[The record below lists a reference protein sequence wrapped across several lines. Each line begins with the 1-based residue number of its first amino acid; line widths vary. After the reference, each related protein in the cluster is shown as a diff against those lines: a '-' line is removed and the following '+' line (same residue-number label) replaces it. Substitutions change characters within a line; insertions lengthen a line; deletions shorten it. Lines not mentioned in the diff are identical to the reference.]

1 VKDTS
6 TDSIQIGGIPR
17 VERTQDGPT
26 LVDVQTVPAG
36 ATYEAAVILIA
47 HPENRRLGARY
58 RLTPGSSIEV
68 GRSPHAAI
76 SLPEVPS
83 LSRNHARLRFADG
96 RVLLEDLGSRN
107 GTFVNDRAL
116 RGGAELRS
124 GDRFQVGAVHFK
136 FLHERDVEHAYYE
149 AIYEMVAR
157 DGLTGIFNRRKFF
170 DEGSRE
176 FARAQRYGRPLGV
189 VLLDID
195 FFKRVNDQHG
205 HLGGDAVLKQFACRL
220 QPLVRTEE
228 LFARL
233 GGEEFAVLCP
243 ETDAQRAA
251 VLAEKLGE
259 LCRGEAFD
267 CNGVPVTVTLS
278 GGVAEAQP
286 AMSRFEDLI
295 RLADEALYQAKRQG
309 RDRVVVAGRTLLG

>member
-26 LVDVQTVPAG
+26 LVDVETVHPTAV
-36 ATYEAAVILIA
+36 YEAAVILIA

-58 RLTPGSSIEV
+58 RITPGAPIEL
-68 GRSPHAAI
+68 GRSPHAAV

-83 LSRNHARLRFADG
+83 LSRNHARLRFDKG

-107 GTFVNDRAL
+107 GTFVNDRAV
-116 RGGAELRS
+116 RGAAELRS
-124 GDRFQVGAVHFK
+124 GDRFQTGAVHFK

-170 DEGSRE
+170 EEGSRE
-176 FARAQRYGRPLGV
+176 FARAQRYGRPLSV
-189 VLLDID
+189 LLLDID
-195 FFKRVNDQHG
+195 HFKSVNDQHG
-205 HLGGDAVLKQFACRL
+205 HLGGDAVLKQFAARL

-233 GGEEFAVLCP
+233 GGEEFGVLCP
-243 ETDAQRAA
+243 ETDAERAA

-259 LCRGEAFD
+259 LCRGERFD
-267 CNGVPVTVTLS
+267 CNGVPVAVTVS
-278 GGVAEAQP
+278 CGVAGVQP
-286 AMSRFEDLI
+286 AMSRFEDLL
-295 RLADEALYQAKRQG
+295 RVADEALYQAKRQG
-309 RDRVVVAGRTLLG
+309 RDRVVVAGRTD

>member
-1 VKDTS
+1 MKDSS

-17 VERTQDGPT
+17 VDRTQDGPT
-26 LVDVQTVPAG
+26 LVDV
-36 ATYEAAVILIA
+36 ATIHPTAIYEAAVILIA

-58 RLTPGSSIEV
+58 RVSPGASIEV
-68 GRSPHAAI
+68 GRSPHAVI

-83 LSRNHARLRFADG
+83 LSRNHARLRFVDG

-107 GTFVNDRAL
+107 GTFVNDRVL
-116 RGGAELRS
+116 NGPAELRS

-157 DGLTGIFNRRKFF
+157 DGLTGVFNRRKFF
-170 DEGSRE
+170 DEGTRE
-176 FARAQRYGRPLGV
+176 FARAQRYGRPLSIL
-189 VLLDID
+189 LLDID
-195 FFKRVNDQHG
+195 HFKLVNDGYG
-205 HLGGDAVLKQFACRL
+205 HLGGDAVLKQFAARL

-243 ETDAQRAA
+243 ETDVDRAR

-259 LCRGEAFD
+259 LCRSQPFD
-267 CNGVPVTVTLS
+267 CSGTPVPVSVS
-278 GGVAEAQP
+278 CGVAGVQP
-286 AMSRFEDLI
+286 AMSRFEDLLRI
-295 RLADEALYQAKRQG
+295 ADEALYQAKRDG
-309 RDRVVVAGRTLLG
+309 RDRVVVSGRLAGG